1 MEIIMFKDIMKVIG
15 FMDGVRISLKNDMRE
30 FAYRF
35 RNVLATFLNVA
46 KVTGFIL
53 MSYTNSVT
61 LLAGGHKTTVTFIPS
76 KGWGKWGVGY
86 VSFAGGFT
94 NMRKFVY
101 EFCGGGAAFAVRKT
115 GLPPY
120 LAWLVRESNAIM
132 VCEDLFSQDTLEFV
146 VEHELAHCYHNH
158 VDNCP
163 GGVVDN
169 IDFEIEADKTAGEV
183 IGFDKAYFAL
193 CELEEMLPLRKNI
206 GNDDVIKLTGVLKT
220 RKLAILKEWLKAID
234 QKLQALPKTR
244 KIPVLC

>member
-1 MEIIMFKDIMKVIG
+1 MEIIMFKDVI
-15 FMDGVRISLKNDMRE
+15 RLI
-30 FAYRF
+30 
-35 RNVLATFLNVA
+35 
-46 KVTGFIL
+46 GFIL
-53 MSYTNSVT
+53 ISCASSVT
-61 LLAGGHKTTVTFIPS
+61 LVAGGRKTTVIFIPS
-76 KGWGKWGVGY
+76 KGWGEWGVGY
-86 VSFAGGFT
+86 VGFAGGFI
-94 NMRKFVY
+94 NMRKFIY

-146 VEHELAHCYHNH
+146 IEHELAHCHHNH
-158 VDNCP
+158 MDNYPC
-163 GGVVDN
+163 GVVVN
-169 IDFEIEADKTAGEV
+169 IGFEIEADKMAGEV

-206 GNDDVIKLTGVLKT
+206 GNDEAIELTGEIKT